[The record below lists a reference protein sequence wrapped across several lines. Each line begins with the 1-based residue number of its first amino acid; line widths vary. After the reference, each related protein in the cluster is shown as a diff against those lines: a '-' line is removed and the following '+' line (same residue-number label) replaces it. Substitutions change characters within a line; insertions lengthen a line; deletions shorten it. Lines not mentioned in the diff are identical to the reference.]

1 MTKGNLLKG
10 VLSLSL
16 LCTAA
21 LAQEN
26 VDAIEKARQ
35 AKEAADKAAAEAAAA
50 TSAAIEAAAAKAAK
64 EARADAKR
72 KKEEEEARKLAEA
85 QAAEEAELD
94 AAASA
99 AAEEAKRKMAAELG
113 LEIDSPVGEDAVSDS
128 ETEVATDD
136 ENVEDV
142 VAKES
147 LGWNIGAA
155 ASVGLV
161 SGETFTNVPTG
172 GTVVLATPFGF
183 KLGPFDYTVSLG
195 FGGYSGSN
203 DTGDSTETFDPSFV
217 GLGGNLTVAEFI
229 FAEGHIG
236 TVGDGTGFRGFAGI
250 TLERLMK
257 KGMNLPFNLLIGSEL
272 FYSTD
277 MSGGGNPSGW
287 ASLGV
292 RLDYGF

>member
-1 MTKGNLLKG
+1 MTKGNLIKTI
-10 VLSLSL
+10 LSLTM
-16 LCTAA
+16 LCTVVV
-21 LAQEN
+21 AQEQ

-72 KKEEEEARKLAEA
+72 KKEEEEARKIAEA

-94 AAASA
+94 ATASA
-99 AAEEAKRKMAAELG
+99 AAEEAKRKMAIELG
-113 LEIDSPVGEDAVSDS
+113 LEIEDS
-128 ETEVATDD
+128 EVEESVTD
-136 ENVEDV
+136 ETTTGEEEAEEV
-142 VAKES
+142 VAKEA

-155 ASVGLV
+155 ASVGLIKGESF
-161 SGETFTNVPTG
+161 SGGLPTG
-172 GTVVLATPFGF
+172 GTVVITTPYGF

-195 FGGYSGSN
+195 FGGYSASFENSDGVKEDFN
-203 DTGDSTETFDPSFV
+203 PSFA
-217 GLGGNLTVAEFI
+217 GIGGNLTVAEFV
-229 FAEGHIG
+229 FVEGHLG
-236 TVGDGTGFRGFAGI
+236 SVGEGSGFRGFAGV

-257 KGMNLPFNLLIGSEL
+257 NSLNLPVNLLIGSEA

-277 MSGGGNPSGW
+277 MGYGNPSGW
-287 ASLGV
+287 AALGI